1 MRASRLINIASASIL
16 KNKMRTL
23 LTMLGIIIG
32 VAAVMVM
39 VAVGQGARDQIQQ
52 QIDNLGTNLIVVTP
66 GAAAGGGVSQGA
78 GTFVRLTIADADA
91 LKQQATILTGV
102 SPMIVAP
109 VQAVGGAG
117 NWRTMVNG
125 VTTDYAAIRNWSVV
139 SGRLFDDT
147 DARSMR
153 KVAVIGQTVAKNI
166 FPNQDPVGAQL
177 RLRNVPFEVIGLLA
191 PKGQTASGSD
201 QDDVILV
208 PSTTA
213 QTRLSGRQFIP
224 QILASAAS
232 KSDIPAAQEEIRGIL
247 RETHKLASYEA
258 DDFTVRNQNDLATAA
273 QGTTQVMTLLL
284 AAIASISLLVGGI
297 GIMNIMLVSV
307 TERTREIGIRL
318 AIGARGS
325 DVMLQFLVEAMVMCL
340 VGGLFG
346 IGLGYTSAAIL
357 HRSTGWG
364 TAIAP
369 QMVVLSLG
377 FSAAVGIFFGFY
389 PARKAAGLD
398 PIEALRYE

>member
-1 MRASRLINIASASIL
+1 MRASRLISIASASIL

-52 QIDNLGTNLIVVTP
+52 QIDNLGTNLIVITP

-91 LKQQATILTGV
+91 LKQQSTLLTGV

-109 VQAVGGAG
+109 VQAVGGVG

-139 SGRLFDDT
+139 SGRLFDET

-153 KVAVIGQTVAKNI
+153 KVAVIGQTVARNV

-232 KSDIPAAQEEIRGIL
+232 KAEIPAAEQEMRGIM
-247 RETHKLASYEA
+247 RESHKLADYEP
-258 DDFTVRNQNDLATAA
+258 DDFTIRNQNDLADAA
-273 QGTTQVMTLLL
+273 QGTTSVMTLLL

-307 TERTREIGIRL
+307 TERTREIGIRM
-318 AIGARGS
+318 AIGARRIHI
-325 DVMLQFLVEAMVMCL
+325 MLQFLVESVLLSIIGGLAGALLGMAVSKL
-340 VGGLFG
+340 LSIAAQWPTLISPLSVVGGFLF
-346 IGLGYTSAAIL
+346 A
-357 HRSTGWG
+357 
-364 TAIAP
+364 
-369 QMVVLSLG
+369 
-377 FSAAVGIFFGFY
+377 AAVGVFFGFY
-389 PARKAAGLD
+389 PAYKAALLN
-398 PIEALRYE
+398 PIDALRYE